1 MENARAK
8 KNLTLTPLPE
18 LVLPAPRAPVVE
30 FTGTEEKSKKE
41 EDGKKTDKKTEKTEN
56 KQAASTYHGGR
67 SMSLLETAREALVG
81 IPADL
86 LAGRGSLQE
95 IFTKDNRLRGLG
107 IILVLVAVFAAVSRL
122 A

>member
-41 EDGKKTDKKTEKTEN
+41 EDGKKTEKTEKTEN

>member
-41 EDGKKTDKKTEKTEN
+41 EDGKKTEKTEN
-56 KQAASTYHGGR
+56 KQAASTYHGG

-95 IFTKDNRLRGLG
+95 IFTKGNRLRGLG

-122 A
+122 V